1 MAKYKLP
8 KIEEMLEAGV
18 HFGHQARRWH
28 PKMEKYIYTVNKDIH
43 IIDLEQTEKKIKEA
57 CDFLYETAKEGKKI
71 IFVGTKKQFKDII
84 ELEAKRCGALY
95 VKERWIGGTITNFPN
110 IKKNL
115 DRLLDLMKGR
125 EDGRFDKYTKK
136 ERLLIDRDIEKSQNV
151 YGGILSL
158 KGTPGVL
165 FIIDPRRE
173 KTAIREAKSL
183 NVPTVALVDTNADPT
198 TVDYPIPGNDDAIK
212 SVALIMKAISSAI
225 EEGYS
230 EYDKIK
236 DKEKA
241 QEESAKEEAVAE
253 ALKTAEIASEE
264 TKEIIEKFE
273 KEVEENIAEE
283 VKEEIKEEIKEETSV
298 PDSSNLE
305 EKGE

>member
-283 VKEEIKEEIKEETSV
+283 VKEDIKEEIKEETSV